1 MLRISV
7 NMSLSLL
14 LRHAALCVLI
24 FCGSA
29 VASAQSVLLS
39 GTVRDRNSY
48 RPIQDVN
55 ISVEEST
62 LGTSTDVSGTFRLR
76 LDGIEGNRTIT
87 FRHISYEVLILTVD
101 EVKTRDEILL
111 QPRVIPLQS
120 TEITE
125 TRREGVAA
133 RDIPQRVKTIESREF
148 DLRGYVDAGDLLR
161 TDHSIQVDEE
171 LSGRKSV
178 SIRGGN
184 ADEVIV
190 LYNGIRLNSA
200 FSNEFDLSLI
210 ELSDIER
217 FEIIRGSNTSLYGS
231 EAFAGVINI
240 VPKKERD
247 YTIRA
252 HQRIGSY
259 DSGIWGVQLF
269 RRFGKLTGSYSLRSG
284 GMTRAFEDFP
294 DDALSN
300 SSVHHGAHFS
310 WSFRGEE
317 KRGSSDGSLT
327 AHWRHASQ
335 EYVNERDSELL
346 DDRNHV
352 MGLQYNGRIGS
363 IEDLSL
369 AASYSSLDQEV
380 QLRSGAISIFRGVNE
395 QGVQAHVE
403 KGFGLSDTDLRFAY
417 QLARASLDYS
427 DLRRNVRGQSI
438 GLESAVLTRMRHG
451 LVAIG
456 KLHGETGSTFLRTFD
471 FDVSLRQ
478 DFVQDT
484 QDDALLRSSSST
496 TGLFSEH
503 DWSHSLFKF
512 AVNLKGVKENLLLDV
527 FLSYGGNVKYP
538 SLMQQI
544 SAPVLVSTEQNA
556 PPLEPE
562 TNRSVEI
569 GLTLLREITGQTV
582 TGWEITGGFFQ
593 NSYTNKFRSYG
604 SAGIPVL
611 LYDNVD
617 NARISGFEGGAG
629 LYMFSK
635 KVLAEVGLSR
645 YYISERAAF
654 PFKSESKRTLSLRVD
669 HAGYSLHALYF
680 SESEQIGLLRQSSGE
695 FSGVELPEFSNLDLH
710 ASKHFPIGDAR
721 LFVNVSLRN
730 LLGGQDVILSGLAIR
745 DRRYYVTVG
754 IQY

>member
-1 MLRISV
+1 MLRISW
-7 NMSLSLL
+7 NRKL
-14 LRHAALCVLI
+14 LRVLRGAPL
-24 FCGSA
+24 FMLLFGSSL
-29 VASAQSVLLS
+29 VASAQSMLLS

-55 ISVEEST
+55 ITVEGST
-62 LGTSTDVSGTFRLR
+62 LGTSTDVSGAFRLR
-76 LDGIEGNRTIT
+76 LDGIAGERSIT
-87 FRHISYEVLILTVD
+87 FRHISYEMRTLTVD
-101 EVKTRDEILL
+101 EVKRRDEILL

-120 TEITE
+120 AEITE

-133 RDIPQRVKTIESREF
+133 RDIPQRVVTIESREF
-148 DLRGYVDAGDLLR
+148 EVRGYVDAGDLLR

-190 LYNGIRLNSA
+190 LYNGIRLNSS

-217 FEIIRGSNTSLYGS
+217 FEIIKGSNTSLYGS

-240 VPKKERD
+240 VPKRERD
-247 YTIRA
+247 YTVRA
-252 HQRIGSY
+252 HQQIGSY

-294 DDALSN
+294 DDALTN
-300 SSVHHGAHFS
+300 SSVHHGAHFN
-310 WSFRGEE
+310 WTFGDAEDH
-317 KRGSSDGSLT
+317 GPDGMLT

-346 DDRNHV
+346 DDRNHIG
-352 MGLQYNGRIGS
+352 GLQYNGRIGS
-363 IEDLSL
+363 IEDISL
-369 AASYSSLDQEV
+369 ATSYSRLDQDV
-380 QLRSGAISIFRGVNE
+380 QLRSGDITILRGIDE
-395 QGVQAHVE
+395 HGIQAHVE
-403 KGFGLSDTDLRFAY
+403 KGLGLGDADLRFAY
-417 QLARASLDYS
+417 QFAGSSLDFS
-427 DLRRNVRGQSI
+427 DTRQNVRQQSI
-438 GLESAVLTRMRHG
+438 GLESALLSRTRHG

-478 DFVQDT
+478 DFVRDAQDET
-484 QDDALLRSSSST
+484 VLRTPSSG
-496 TGLFSEH
+496 TGLFQEH

-512 AVNLKGVKENLLLDV
+512 AVNLKGVQDDLLLDV

-544 SAPVLVSTEQNA
+544 SAPVLVSAEMAT
-556 PPLEPE
+556 PSLEPE

-582 TGWEITGGFFQ
+582 TGWEITGSFFQ
-593 NSYTNKFRSYG
+593 NSYTNKFRSYS
-604 SAGIPVL
+604 SASIPVL

-617 NARISGFEGGAG
+617 NAQISGFEGGAG

-635 KVLAEVGLSR
+635 KVLAEIGLSR
-645 YYISERAAF
+645 YFISERAAF

-680 SESEQIGLLRQSSGE
+680 FESEQIGMLRQSNGDFTE
-695 FSGVELPEFSNLDLH
+695 VELPEFSNLDLH
-710 ASKHFPIGDAR
+710 ASRYIPVGGAR
-721 LFVNVSLRN
+721 LFLNVSFRN
-730 LLGGQDVILSGLAIR
+730 LLGGQDVMLSGLAIR
-745 DRRYYVTVG
+745 DRRYYITAG